1 MKRKGFTLAEILG
14 VIVILSL
21 LMVIIVPTVIN
32 RITGT
37 RDDAA
42 SAGEEIV
49 FKAADEYISDH
60 PGDFPNGKAAR
71 YCITIN
77 ELMADGKLVPTGNK
91 NGKDV
96 YIDSIS
102 GEDYTNLSVMV
113 TIYSSGIRDY
123 EIKEG
128 DTCAELAAL
137 PIIDFLVKPNTSAWV
152 KQRVVTILYPKLEGY
167 SYQYRIDNGKWTDAG
182 SLNDYNDDYYSLELP
197 AFTKIST
204 LYARAKGN
212 NVINGRVQLGNIDSE
227 KPVVRKISVPSGWSN
242 KNKTATATVYDGI
255 SGVKSYYLS
264 TSSSKPSES
273 SSGWVDVNYSKGEKT
288 IKLNDLDNGTYYL
301 WVKDKA
307 GNISDTTDKSK
318 FVVDK
323 IDKVKPTCSISASGT
338 EGDNN
343 WFKSNIKL
351 KLEYNDTGGSDVDK
365 YGIVNSSTVNY
376 NSKKTVTHSVNT
388 KGITYYGYVKDKAGN
403 TNKCSLTI
411 KKDSTK
417 PTCSIKVSGTKGNN
431 DWYRSTV
438 DMTLKYSD
446 EGGSGVATYDIS
458 NSSSASYNKRSSVSH
473 IGDTKKV
480 TYYGYVKDNAGN
492 VSKCNTTF
500 KKDST
505 NPTCS
510 ITQSTSSSVISLTLN
525 ISGNDA
531 MSGLAEKP
539 YSWINRN
546 SFGTTKTYT
555 VKKNGTYN
563 GYVKDKAGNIGSCN
577 KSVNNI
583 ITKPNKPTIVN
594 PTNGN
599 WVNYDFSLTVST
611 TSKADILGY
620 WYYSYDAKNWTRYD
634 KSSYNSYGKQ
644 SFVTSPYSAERNQ
657 ATYIRVCNKE
667 ASGANDTE
675 NCSDY
680 ASTMIRID
688 KTKPVFNYTL
698 RKMYYDQD
706 VGQAFSGQWSR
717 NEIRRDFKP
726 TDNASGIDRTEY
738 NSGGGWQLET
748 NLTNWRM
755 GEGINEADF
764 RTIDKAG
771 NISNTVH
778 IKLMVD
784 WTPPSFDSKIHRRDC
799 NYVSLGYDTGSWF
812 GYRISDNV
820 SGVNYNSSSYAEYCY
835 TGHTASRCGATCSS
849 GNQFSHR
856 PSKIFGSS
864 DNRFYQEAK
873 FHAFTTAVNGNAVST
888 SCVLGYSVIVNY
900 KAVDIAG
907 NVATKQVVYDFPR
920 DGNGNCYNFG

>member
-1 MKRKGFTLAEILG
+1 MNRKGFTLAEILG

-37 RDDAA
+37 KDDAA

-49 FKAADEYISDH
+49 FKATDEYISDH

-71 YCITIN
+71 YCITII
-77 ELMADGKLVPTGNK
+77 ELMNDGKLVPTGSRD
-91 NGKDV
+91 GKDV

-137 PIIDFLVKPNTSAWV
+137 PIIDFLVNPNTSAWV

-167 SYQYRIDNGKWTDAG
+167 SYQYRIDDGKWTDVG
-182 SLNDYNDDYYSLELP
+182 SLNDYNNDYYSLELP

-255 SGVKSYYLS
+255 SGVKLYYLS
-264 TSSSKPSES
+264 TSSNKPSEN
-273 SSGWVDVNYSKGEKT
+273 SSGWKDVNYSKGEKT
-288 IKLNDLDNGTYYL
+288 IKLKDLDNGTYYL

-323 IDKVKPTCSISASGT
+323 VDKVKPTCSISAT
-338 EGDNN
+338 PV
-343 WFKSNIKL
+343 
-351 KLEYNDTGGSDVDK
+351 TGASL
-365 YGIVNSSTVNY
+365 
-376 NSKKTVTHSVNT
+376 SV
-388 KGITYYGYVKDKAGN
+388 
-403 TNKCSLTI
+403 
-411 KKDSTK
+411 
-417 PTCSIKVSGTKGNN
+417 
-431 DWYRSTV
+431 
-438 DMTLKYSD
+438 TLK
-446 EGGSGVATYDIS
+446 
-458 NSSSASYNKRSSVSH
+458 
-473 IGDTKKV
+473 
-480 TYYGYVKDNAGN
+480 
-492 VSKCNTTF
+492 
-500 KKDST
+500 
-505 NPTCS
+505 
-510 ITQSTSSSVISLTLN
+510 
-525 ISGNDA
+525 ISGQDGE
-531 MSGLAEKP
+531 SGLASKP
-539 YSWINRN
+539 YSWNNQN
-546 SFGTTKTYT
+546 SFGTKDTYV

-563 GYVKDKAGNIGSCN
+563 GYVKDIAGNIGNCN
-577 KSVNNI
+577 RSVSNVVR
-583 ITKPNKPTIVN
+583 KPNKPTIVN
-594 PTNGN
+594 PTKGN

-611 TSKADILGY
+611 TTPASILGY

-634 KSSYNSYGKQ
+634 KSGYNSYGKQ

-667 ASGANDTE
+667 ASGANDTA

-726 TDNASGIDRTEY
+726 TDNASGIERTEY

-748 NLTNWRM
+748 YLTNWRM

-784 WTPPSFDSKIHRRDC
+784 WTPPDFYQKDHRRDC
-799 NYVSLGYDTGSWF
+799 NLNSYDWYGTSSYF
-812 GYRISDNV
+812 GYRVRDNV
-820 SGVNYNSSSYAEYCY
+820 SGINSNYGYVEYCY
-835 TGHTASRCGATCSS
+835 NGHTASGCGATCSS

-873 FHAFTTAVNGNAVST
+873 FPSMGLDGFIGNAVST
-888 SCVLGYSVIVNY
+888 NCIIGYSVIANY
-900 KAVDIAG
+900 KAVDNAG
-907 NVATKQVVYDFPR
+907 NEAKVQAVYDFPK
-920 DGNGNCYNFG
+920 GANGTCYPIGM

>member
-1 MKRKGFTLAEILG
+1 MIFQIHHRQ
-14 VIVILSL
+14 VITKDLQLVIL
-21 LMVIIVPTVIN
+21 VIP
-32 RITGT
+32 
-37 RDDAA
+37 
-42 SAGEEIV
+42 
-49 FKAADEYISDH
+49 
-60 PGDFPNGKAAR
+60 
-71 YCITIN
+71 
-77 ELMADGKLVPTGNK
+77 
-91 NGKDV
+91 
-96 YIDSIS
+96 
-102 GEDYTNLSVMV
+102 
-113 TIYSSGIRDY
+113 
-123 EIKEG
+123 
-128 DTCAELAAL
+128 
-137 PIIDFLVKPNTSAWV
+137 
-152 KQRVVTILYPKLEGY
+152 
-167 SYQYRIDNGKWTDAG
+167 
-182 SLNDYNDDYYSLELP
+182 
-197 AFTKIST
+197 
-204 LYARAKGN
+204 
-212 NVINGRVQLGNIDSE
+212 
-227 KPVVRKISVPSGWSN
+227 
-242 KNKTATATVYDGI
+242 
-255 SGVKSYYLS
+255 
-264 TSSSKPSES
+264 
-273 SSGWVDVNYSKGEKT
+273 
-288 IKLNDLDNGTYYL
+288 
-301 WVKDKA
+301 
-307 GNISDTTDKSK
+307 
-318 FVVDK
+318 
-323 IDKVKPTCSISASGT
+323 
-338 EGDNN
+338 
-343 WFKSNIKL
+343 
-351 KLEYNDTGGSDVDK
+351 
-365 YGIVNSSTVNY
+365 
-376 NSKKTVTHSVNT
+376 
-388 KGITYYGYVKDKAGN
+388 
-403 TNKCSLTI
+403 
-411 KKDSTK
+411 
-417 PTCSIKVSGTKGNN
+417 
-431 DWYRSTV
+431 
-438 DMTLKYSD
+438 
-446 EGGSGVATYDIS
+446 
-458 NSSSASYNKRSSVSH
+458 
-473 IGDTKKV
+473 KKV

-505 NPTCS
+505 NPICS

-546 SFGTTKTYT
+546 SFGTSKTYT

-611 TSKADILGY
+611 TSPASILGY

-784 WTPPSFDSKIHRRDC
+784 WTPPVYGSRIYWRDC
-799 NYVSLGYDTGSWF
+799 NWYTGNGSWF
-812 GYRISDNV
+812 GFNLTDNV
-820 SGVNYNSSSYAEYCY
+820 SGIDSNTSKFEYCY
-835 TGHTASRCGATCSS
+835 EAENGCGVATCYSNP
-849 GNQFSHR
+849 GWSHKSYIN
-856 PSKIFGSS
+856 PSDGRWWNDAIIIFGQANPLNAQIQS
-864 DNRFYQEAK
+864 
-873 FHAFTTAVNGNAVST
+873 AVSNG
-888 SCVLGYSVIVNY
+888 CVLGHSISTNFSICD
-900 KAVDIAG
+900 AAG
-907 NVATKQVVYDFPR
+907 NCGSRVNENYQFP
-920 DGNGNCYNFG
+920 GSSCYNF

>member
-1 MKRKGFTLAEILG
+1 MNRKGFTLAEILG

-37 RDDAA
+37 KDDAA

-49 FKAADEYISDH
+49 FKATDEYISDH

-71 YCITIN
+71 YCITII
-77 ELMADGKLVPTGNK
+77 ELMNDGKLVPTGSRD
-91 NGKDV
+91 GKDV

-137 PIIDFLVKPNTSAWV
+137 PIIDFLVEPNTSAWV

-167 SYQYRIDNGKWTDAG
+167 SYQYRIDDGKWTDVG
-182 SLNDYNDDYYSLELP
+182 SLNDYNNDYYSLELP

-212 NVINGRVQLGNIDSE
+212 NVINGRIQISNVDSE

-264 TSSSKPSES
+264 TSSSKPSEN
-273 SSGWVDVNYSKGEKT
+273 SSGWKDVNYSKGEKT

-351 KLEYNDTGGSDVDK
+351 KLEYNDTGGSNVDK

-417 PTCSIKVSGTKGNN
+417 PTCSITAKGTKGDNN
-431 DWYRSTV
+431 WFKSTV
-438 DMTLKYSD
+438 NMTLKYSD
-446 EGGSGVATYDIS
+446 EGGSEVASYDIS
-458 NSSSASYNKRSSVSH
+458 SVPTESFNNRSSISH
-473 IGDTKKV
+473 AGDTKGFN
-480 TYYGYVKDNAGN
+480 YYGYVKDNAGN
-492 VSKCNTTF
+492 TTKCSLTV

-505 NPTCS
+505 KPTCS
-510 ITQSTSSSVISLTLN
+510 LTQSSFVNYVKSVTLSINGYDLT
-525 ISGNDA
+525 
-531 MSGLAEKP
+531 SGLASKP
-539 YSWINRN
+539 YSWINKN
-546 SFGTTKTYT
+546 SFGTSSTYT
-555 VKKNGTYN
+555 VRSNGTYN
-563 GYVKDKAGNIGSCN
+563 AYVKDKAGNIGNCN
-577 KSVNNI
+577 KSISNI
-583 ITKPNKPTIVN
+583 ISKPNKPTIKN

-611 TSKADILGY
+611 TSRADTLGY

-634 KSSYNSYGKQ
+634 KSGYNSYGKQ
-644 SFVTSPYSAERNQ
+644 TFVTSPYSAERNQ
-657 ATYIRVCNKE
+657 ATYIRVCNKV
-667 ASGANDTE
+667 ASGPNDTA

-688 KTKPVFNYTL
+688 KT
-698 RKMYYDQD
+698 
-706 VGQAFSGQWSR
+706 
-717 NEIRRDFKP
+717 
-726 TDNASGIDRTEY
+726 
-738 NSGGGWQLET
+738 
-748 NLTNWRM
+748 
-755 GEGINEADF
+755 
-764 RTIDKAG
+764 
-771 NISNTVH
+771 
-778 IKLMVD
+778 
-784 WTPPSFDSKIHRRDC
+784 PPS
-799 NYVSLGYDTGSWF
+799 L
-812 GYRISDNV
+812 
-820 SGVNYNSSSYAEYCY
+820 
-835 TGHTASRCGATCSS
+835 SRANMNGL
-849 GNQFSHR
+849 
-856 PSKIFGSS
+856 
-864 DNRFYQEAK
+864 DFYQ
-873 FHAFTTAVNGNAVST
+873 
-888 SCVLGYSVIVNY
+888 I
-900 KAVDIAG
+900 
-907 NVATKQVVYDFPR
+907 
-920 DGNGNCYNFG
+920 DGNGNRIGAYMKDQNCNIGQGRCTATICLVNVPGGHTRPIANYWVIDKGSGYRTSLSTMVTYNRNNGVIGDNNCLWTRGDNPCRMVITSRAYDYAGNVNNSIIVTEYRVGYIGSGDGTGC